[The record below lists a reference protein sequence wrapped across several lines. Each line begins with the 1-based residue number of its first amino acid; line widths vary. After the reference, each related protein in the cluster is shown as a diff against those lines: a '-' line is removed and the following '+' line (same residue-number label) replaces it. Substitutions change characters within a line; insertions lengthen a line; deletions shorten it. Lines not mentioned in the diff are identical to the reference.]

1 MKKGFLLILIVAFA
15 VSRSLSSDSDPRSK
29 LAEMVF
35 TDGFICDGQQYNLR
49 ITEKRP
55 ARLIVFFR
63 PNLTY
68 RIVSNRNDNSKLELK
83 LYQPCNKLIY
93 ADTSVNKQQSW
104 DLRFQAPMLC
114 TIELTSETIVPS
126 SGLFIEVAIG
136 FKE

>member
-1 MKKGFLLILIVAFA
+1 MKKVLLLILIVALA
-15 VSRSLSSDSDPRSK
+15 VSRSLSTDSDPRSK

-49 ITEKRP
+49 ITENRP
-55 ARLIVFFR
+55 ARLIVLFR

-104 DLRFQAPMLC
+104 DLRFKAPMLC

-126 SGLFIEVAIG
+126 PGLFIEVAIG